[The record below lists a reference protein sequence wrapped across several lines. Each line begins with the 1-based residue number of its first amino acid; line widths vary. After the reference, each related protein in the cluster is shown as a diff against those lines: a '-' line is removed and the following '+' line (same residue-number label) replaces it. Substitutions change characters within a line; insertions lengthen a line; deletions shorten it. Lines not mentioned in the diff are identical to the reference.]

1 MIGNTIDQRS
11 GYVTPMEYI
20 DDQESLEDFAREA
33 MDSRYVAID
42 TEFLREK
49 TYYPNLCLLQ
59 LCTEDGTYIVDPFA
73 VDDLGVLAPL
83 LECPDVLKLF
93 HAGTQDIEILYRE
106 VGAMPWPIFDVQVA
120 AALLGHSYQAGLAS
134 LLSSFLGV
142 SIKKSDSFTDWTRRP
157 LAPSQLTYAA
167 EDVIYLP
174 QLHETMVERLE
185 QLGRLGWLD
194 DEFSEMTD
202 PANYEADPYSRYKR
216 LKRGNQLNRKQ
227 MAAAREV
234 AAWRELEAQKRDIPR
249 KWVLSDEQI
258 VEACKREASSI
269 DDLFMVRGIKQG
281 MSTRDAREVATLM
294 RKAFASDESTWPKPE
309 APVQCEPNVD
319 FSLDLMQAL
328 MRARSKE
335 TGIAMQTL
343 GSHGDMALLAR
354 GHVDECPLMKGW
366 RREIV
371 GNDLVRLLDGEVLLG
386 LNDNELV
393 VVEPMDAR

>member
-1 MIGNTIDQRS
+1 
-11 GYVTPMEYI
+11 MEYI
-20 DDQESLEDFAREA
+20 DNQDALEEFSREA
-33 MDSRYVAID
+33 IHSAYVAID

-59 LCTEDGTYIVDPFA
+59 LCTEGGTYIVDPFA
-73 VDDLGVLAPL
+73 VDDLGVLAPV
-83 LECPDVLKLF
+83 LECKDVIKLF

-106 VGAMPWPIFDVQVA
+106 VGAMPSPIFDVQVA

-134 LLSSFLGV
+134 LLSSFIGV
-142 SIKKSDSFTDWTRRP
+142 NIKKSDSFTDWTRRP
-157 LAPSQLTYAA
+157 LAASQLTYAA

-174 QLHETMVERLE
+174 RLHEEMVKRLK
-185 QLGRLGWLD
+185 QLGRLDWLD
-194 DEFSEMTD
+194 DEFREMTN
-202 PANYEADPYSRYKR
+202 PVNYEADPFTRYKR

-234 AAWRELEAQKRDIPR
+234 AAWREIQAQKRDIPR

-258 VEACKREASSI
+258 VEACKREATSI
-269 DDLFMVRGIKQG
+269 DELFMVRGIKQSV
-281 MSTRDAREVATLM
+281 STRDAREVVTLM
-294 RKAFASDESTWPKPE
+294 RKAFASDEATWPKPE
-309 APVQCEPNVD
+309 NPAQCEANVD

-328 MRARSKE
+328 MRAKSKE

-354 GHVDECPLMKGW
+354 GHVDESPLMKGW

-371 GNDLVRLLDGEVLLG
+371 GNDLARLLEGKMCLG
-386 LNDNELV
+386 LNDNELFILD
-393 VVEPMDAR
+393 MANQR